1 MGIKDLLRFMKPYT
15 EPVHIKK
22 YAGKRVGIDAYSWLH
37 KGAYSCSMELCLDSD
52 GEKKLRYIEYFM
64 HRVNLLRFYKITP
77 VVVFDGG
84 NIPCKAATEEER
96 NRHYLSLGLGESC
109 FSLKRRA
116 NRDLAMAKLK
126 EGNVGAASEFF
137 QRAVNITPL
146 MAHKLIQTLNSEN
159 IEFVVAPYEAD
170 AQLAYLSH
178 LGVENGGVA
187 AVITEDSDLIAY
199 GCPAIIFKMD
209 RHGKGERIELEKV
222 LSAESGRPSFRSFNL
237 KLFTGMC
244 VLAGCDFL
252 PSVPGI
258 GIARAHA
265 LVSKYQNLDRI
276 LSVLKLEK
284 ADQMPDDYAKS
295 FQEAVAVFQ
304 HARIYD
310 TNAKVL
316 KHMKPLPQNFLE
328 SLDGKLDFLGPP
340 NAIREIPPSIVKAIA
355 EGNLNPSTKKAFD
368 KSESSRFPL
377 HPIDLQSLD
386 QVQKAEVPEPSRQEN
401 NSFSIIASHYT
412 RENCTGKLSD
422 EDKYSKEALTLQKL
436 IMPLGK
442 KGTEE
447 KTIISDDTP
456 LKVPDNNPFRIRKN
470 EETYQPKDTAEKV
483 SVASSMEY
491 TDLCMSPDNFQEE
504 GSENLSRK
512 RKSHNIFSD
521 KVEATCEPVSGVTE
535 VEKSDVVCI
544 TMESPESIN
553 SENKKIADL
562 KGRSESKKKS
572 KKTGSNNRTLLNFFS
587 RV

>member
-1 MGIKDLLRFMKPYT
+1 MGIKDLLRFMKPYI

-52 GEKKLRYIEYFM
+52 SERKWRYIEYFM

-77 VVVFDGG
+77 VVVFDG
-84 NIPCKAATEEER
+84 NNVPCKAATEEER
-96 NRHYLSLGLGESC
+96 NR
-109 FSLKRRA
+109 KRRT
-116 NRDLAMAKLK
+116 NRELALAKLK
-126 EGNVGAASEFF
+126 EGNVGAASELF
-137 QRAVNITPL
+137 QRAVNITPV
-146 MAHKLIQTLNSEN
+146 MAHKLIQTLKSEK

-199 GCPAIIFKMD
+199 GCPDIIFKMD
-209 RHGKGERIELEKV
+209 RHGNGERIELEKIF
-222 LSAESGRPSFRSFNL
+222 SAESVRPSFRSFNM

-265 LVSKYQNLDRI
+265 LVSKYRNLDRI

-284 ADQMPDDYAKS
+284 GDQMPEDYAKN

-310 TNAKVL
+310 TNAREL
-316 KHMKPLPQNFLE
+316 KHLKPLPQNFLQ
-328 SLDGKLDFLGPP
+328 SLDGKLDFLGP
-340 NAIREIPPSIVKAIA
+340 EIPPSIVKAVA

-368 KSESSRFPL
+368 KSECSRFPL
-377 HPIDLQSLD
+377 HSTDLQSID
-386 QVQKAEVPEPSRQEN
+386 KVQKPELPAPSRLK
-401 NSFSIIASHYT
+401 NSFSIIASQYT
-412 RENCTGKLSD
+412 RENSIGKLFKLEMLTTSTNTLLMTRVSD
-422 EDKYSKEALTLQKL
+422 EDKYSNEALPLEKL
-436 IMPLGK
+436 IMPLGTI
-442 KGTEE
+442 GTEE
-447 KTIISDDTP
+447 KIIIPLNTP

-470 EETYQPKDTAEKV
+470 EETCQRKEIF
-483 SVASSMEY
+483 VASSMEC

-504 GSENLSRK
+504 GSDENLSRK
-512 RKSHNIFSD
+512 RKFQNIFSD
-521 KVEATCEPVSGVTE
+521 KVEATDELVSGVTE
-535 VEKSDVVCI
+535 AEKSDVVCM
-544 TMESPESIN
+544 TMDSPESVS
-553 SENKKIADL
+553 SETKRIADL
-562 KGRSESKKKS
+562 KGRSQIYQLNTVKNRVAKK
-572 KKTGSNNRTLLNFFS
+572 
-587 RV
+587 

>member
-1 MGIKDLLRFMKPYT
+1 MGIKDLLRFMKPYI
-15 EPVHIKK
+15 EPIHIKE

-37 KGAYSCSMELCLDSD
+37 KGAYSCSMELCLDS
-52 GEKKLRYIEYFM
+52 ESVRKLRYIEYFM

-84 NIPCKAATEEER
+84 NVPCKAATEEER
-96 NRHYLSLGLGESC
+96 NR
-109 FSLKRRA
+109 KRRA
-116 NRDLAMAKLK
+116 NRELAMTKLK
-126 EGNVGAASEFF
+126 EGNVAAASELF
-137 QRAVNITPL
+137 QRAVNITPV
-146 MAHKLIQTLNSEN
+146 MAHKLIQTLKAEK

-178 LGVENGGVA
+178 LGVKNGGVA

-199 GCPAIIFKMD
+199 GCPDIIFKMD
-209 RHGKGERIELEKV
+209 RNGNGERIQLKKV
-222 LSAESGRPSFRSFNL
+222 FSAEFGRPSFRSFNME
-237 KLFTGMC
+237 LFTGMC

-265 LVSKYQNLDRI
+265 LVSKYRNLDRI

-284 ADQMPDDYAKS
+284 GNQMPEDYAKT

-310 TNAKVL
+310 TTAKEL
-316 KHMKPLPQNFLE
+316 KHVKPLPQNFLE
-328 SLDGKLDFLGPP
+328 SHDGNLDFLGP
-340 NAIREIPPSIVKAIA
+340 EIPPSIVKSIA

-368 KSESSRFPL
+368 KSETSRFPL
-377 HPIDLQSLD
+377 HPTDLQSFD
-386 QVQKAEVPEPSRQEN
+386 QVQKVEVPTPSRPK
-401 NSFSIIASHYT
+401 NSFSIIASQYT
-412 RENCTGKLSD
+412 RENSTVTRLLD
-422 EDKYSKEALTLQKL
+422 EDKYSNEALALEKL
-436 IMPLGK
+436 IMPLGTV
-442 KGTEE
+442 GTEE
-447 KTIISDDTP
+447 KTIVSDNTP

-470 EETYQPKDTAEKV
+470 EERYLTKENVEKI

-504 GSENLSRK
+504 GSDGNLLKK
-512 RKSHNIFSD
+512 RKFLNTLSD
-521 KVEATCEPVSGVTE
+521 KVEATYEPVSVVTE
-535 VEKSDVVCI
+535 AEKSDVCLTV
-544 TMESPESIN
+544 ESPESVT
-553 SENKKIADL
+553 SEPKIIADL

-572 KKTGSNNRTLLNFFS
+572 NRRSNSKKTGSNNNRTLLHFFS